1 MNFFVDMGVVV
12 NFLLGNGSIRF
23 FFFGFLLL
31 FCLVFLLVDCLLF
44 ELGLIWE
51 VIKVRLMMKVVVTE
65 YVIVVRKASIRETM
79 FMVVV
84 EFIFILVK
92 SWLFRIIRV
101 VISMMVGMKKMYF
114 MIFFIFKI
122 NM

>member
-1 MNFFVDMGVVV
+1 MVVLG
-12 NFLLGNGSIRF
+12 FL
-23 FFFGFLLL
+23 FFGFLLL

-51 VIKVRLMMKVVVTE
+51 VIKVCLMMKVVVTE

-114 MIFFIFKI
+114 MIFLYLKLICSIKNI
-122 NM
+122 I

>member
-1 MNFFVDMGVVV
+1 
-12 NFLLGNGSIRF
+12 
-23 FFFGFLLL
+23 
-31 FCLVFLLVDCLLF
+31 
-44 ELGLIWE
+44 
-51 VIKVRLMMKVVVTE
+51 MMKVVVME
-65 YVIVVRKASIRETM
+65 YVIVVRKVSIREMM

-101 VISMMVGMKKMYF
+101 VISMMVGMKKKMYF
-114 MIFFIFKI
+114 MIFFIFRI

>member
-1 MNFFVDMGVVV
+1 
-12 NFLLGNGSIRF
+12 
-23 FFFGFLLL
+23 
-31 FCLVFLLVDCLLF
+31 
-44 ELGLIWE
+44 
-51 VIKVRLMMKVVVTE
+51 MMKVVVME
-65 YVIVVRKASIRETM
+65 YVIVVRKASIREMM